1 MSKVFLS
8 FFERTYSLRE
18 SNFIK
23 NSFLK
28 ASEVFESYG
37 YDYVCL
43 PLFEKHEE
51 QDKSIGESARESLS
65 FRDTLSGELIS
76 LRRDLTT
83 LAVRTVSSFG
93 ELKFPRRVFYFGKVV
108 SIKEEGYESY
118 QAGIELMGVKSL
130 EGDAEVIFAIND
142 YIKSLGLRDF
152 SISVS
157 HVGITQRVLESVE
170 EGCREEVKC
179 ALENKDISYLK
190 AKFGNSFTAELPLF
204 QGGEDVLKV
213 LEERGFVEEAQEL
226 KRLGYYLKE
235 ADINFIYDLGEVRK
249 LPYYTGVVF
258 EVFHEKSG
266 FPIASGGRY
275 DSLSNIFGK
284 NFPSTGGA
292 VYLSRIY
299 GLTDTKVQG
308 KDFFIIDM
316 SKDKSL
322 GYKLASFL
330 RESGYKTGRDMVNRG
345 IEHSLKYAFSEGFR
359 RVIAIYDDAD
369 IRIYSSV
376 KDFEVISLKEFLN
389 AFKKS

>member
-118 QAGIELMGVKSL
+118 QTGIELMGVKSL

-170 EGCREEVKC
+170 EGCREEVKR

-316 SKDKSL
+316 SQDKSL

-330 RESGYKTGRDMVNRG
+330 RGNGYRTGRDMVDRG